1 MKTLTLDDLLVK
13 PQKIEVAKGVDLWI
27 RPLTQIEREL
37 SQGAARSMSRALR
50 KKLLDPKAEEH
61 KLLIRDELAEYTRE
75 QLEELWVSNRVIT
88 RAGQISRDSLE
99 ARDET
104 FIPEPEGPDVTSSD
118 IEKHE
123 TAVEETEEQ
132 REERVREAVASAQK
146 QLQEE
151 AHKLSPEDISAD
163 TRDAL
168 LEYILSKEWQQE
180 FAAQMVCRATF
191 MDKKLSKPAFKNT
204 EEVKELRPDIL
215 KLITESH
222 FGLLVPPEAIKN

>member
-1 MKTLTLDDLLVK
+1 MQTLTLDDLLVK
-13 PQKIEVAKGVDLWI
+13 PQKINVADGVDLWI

-61 KLLIRDELAEYTRE
+61 KLLIKDELAEYTRE
-75 QLEELWVSNRVIT
+75 QLEELWVGNRLIP

-99 ARDET
+99 ARDQT
-104 FIPEPEGPDVTSSD
+104 FIPEPEGADVTSSD

-123 TAVEETEEQ
+123 TRVEEVEEE
-132 REERVREAVASAQK
+132 REERVREAVQSAQK

-151 AHKLSPEDISAD
+151 ASKMSLDEIGVDA
-163 TRDAL
+163 RDAL
-168 LEYILSKEWQQE
+168 LEFILSKEWQQE
-180 FAAQMVCRATF
+180 FAAQMIARATF
-191 MDKKLSKPAFKNT
+191 LDKKLSKPAFKDTN
-204 EEVKELRPDIL
+204 EVKELRPDIL

-222 FGLLVPPEAIKN
+222 FGLLVPPESVKN